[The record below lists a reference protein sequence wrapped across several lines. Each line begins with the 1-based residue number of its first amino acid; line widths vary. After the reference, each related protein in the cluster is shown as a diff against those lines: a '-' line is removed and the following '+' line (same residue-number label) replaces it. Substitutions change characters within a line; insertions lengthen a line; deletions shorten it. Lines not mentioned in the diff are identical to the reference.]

1 MKKLLISLAALS
13 CILASNAQQTSEIN
27 TNVMDGLTIDA
38 GIGAGSV
45 YTKSKAMFTQRIG
58 AEWNMLPTFLTD
70 GVSLSVGFYINN
82 NCGGGYDTRT
92 VGTYDYYYK
101 IYSKSNR
108 TGQTT
113 STDHRRQGY
122 GTADVRLSRDDISF
136 MPTASLRYQITNK
149 LEAYLSLG
157 MGLSIMNTY
166 TGKVSNATGFESDN
180 VINKSD
186 YGAVALTY
194 KYNDLDHVKWA
205 DLTWTKASFAVAT
218 YIGAR
223 YFITDNWGINAQLG
237 LISANVRKSVGN
249 SYNVFSIGASYRF

>member
-1 MKKLLISLAALS
+1 MKKLLLPLAILS
-13 CILASNAQQTSEIN
+13 CVFASNAQIN
-27 TNVMDGLTIDA
+27 NDVQNGLTIDV

-45 YTKSKAMFTQRIG
+45 YTNSKAMFTQRIG
-58 AEWNMLPTFLTD
+58 AEWNILPTFLTD
-70 GVSLSVGFYINN
+70 GVSLAVGFYINN

-113 STDHRRQGY
+113 STNQHRQGY

-136 MPTASLRYQITNK
+136 LPTASLRYQITDK
-149 LEAYLSLG
+149 LEAYLSFG
-157 MGLSIMNTY
+157 MGLSIMNAY
-166 TGKVSNATGFESDN
+166 TGEVSNATGFDKAN
-180 VINKSD
+180 VVNKSD

-194 KYNDLDHVKWA
+194 KYDDLEHVKWA
-205 DLTWTKASFAVAT
+205 NLTWTKASFSVAT

-223 YFITDNWGINAQLG
+223 YFFTDNWGVNAQIG
-237 LISANVRKSVGN
+237 LISANVRRSVGN
-249 SYNVFSIGASYRF
+249 SYNVFSVGATYRF